1 LDIFFFPDPDKV
13 KMAKDVVAEIETM
26 DEKPH
31 KCRTRK
37 LSVVQQAF
45 LQAKTNIML
54 RMKQLEEA
62 KSDWCHGLVLVAY
75 EDRINAFME
84 RHGEE
89 AMEKLF
95 HEEHEAEV
103 ATFFR
108 LCIDLR
114 MLNAKT
120 IPDRFPLPRIDD
132 LLESIPRGCGRF
144 SISDIAD
151 AFFKSRKN
159 TGTRR
164 RSRLIT
170 GTSNSQCYRRD
181 LSTVPRFSVD

>member
-1 LDIFFFPDPDKV
+1 MDEV
-13 KMAKDVVAEIETM
+13 AMAKGVVAEIETM
-26 DEKPH
+26 DDKPH
-31 KCRTRK
+31 KCRSRK

-54 RMKQLEEA
+54 SLKQLEEA

-75 EDRINAFME
+75 EDRINRFME
-84 RHGEE
+84 RHGDA
-89 AMEKLF
+89 AMTKLF
-95 HEEHEAEV
+95 EAEHEVEV

-151 AFFKSRKN
+151 AFFKCMLKKEDI
-159 TGTRR
+159 GTRR
-164 RSRLIT
+164 HKTASRHTT
-170 GTSNSQCYRRD
+170 GTCSLQCCRRAS
-181 LSTVPRFSVD
+181 STAPLCSAG